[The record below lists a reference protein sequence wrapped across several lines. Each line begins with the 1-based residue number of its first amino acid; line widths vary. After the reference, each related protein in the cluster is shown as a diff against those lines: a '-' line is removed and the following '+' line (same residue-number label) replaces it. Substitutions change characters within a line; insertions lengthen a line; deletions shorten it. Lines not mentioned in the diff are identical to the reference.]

1 MSLLGVYNGNQS
13 GEATGADKY
22 EFFCFIFRLVNTY
35 LCLLQLSP
43 DSLPSILILLY
54 AVPDINNTTTGY
66 YRLLPTTVPV
76 INHHK
81 NETNLYPSR
90 QICFISRQNNFDWIG
105 WTIFIGWQLGWTI
118 LIGWRGN

>member
-22 EFFCFIFRLVNTY
+22 NIFTLFFRLVNTY

-66 YRLLPTTVPV
+66 YTGYYLLQYQLLTTIKMRLICIRPD
-76 INHHK
+76 K
-81 NETNLYPSR
+81 FASSR
-90 QICFISRQNNFDWIG
+90 G
-105 WTIFIGWQLGWTI
+105 KTI
-118 LIGWRGN
+118 LIG